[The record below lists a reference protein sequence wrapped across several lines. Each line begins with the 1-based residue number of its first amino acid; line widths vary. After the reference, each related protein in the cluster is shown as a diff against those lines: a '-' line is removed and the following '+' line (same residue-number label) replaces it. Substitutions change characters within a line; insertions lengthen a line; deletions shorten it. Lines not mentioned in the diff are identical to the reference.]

1 MRSQGLGDDSFVPQV
16 VRRWAALSIGGGH
29 AAGVSGSGECFAWG
43 RNDCGQ
49 LGAPASAELQ
59 PVPARIGILRGWDVR
74 AISCGCG
81 PRPGEAAR
89 HAVQGTAWRGAAAG
103 AGGGVELVG
112 V

>member
-1 MRSQGLGDDSFVPQV
+1 M

-43 RNDCGQ
+43 RNDRGQ

-74 AISCGCG
+74 AISCGCA
-81 PRPGEAAR
+81 PGLAR
-89 HAVQGTAWRGAAAG
+89 LRGAQLCG
-103 AGGGVELVG
+103 MPCML
-112 V
+112 